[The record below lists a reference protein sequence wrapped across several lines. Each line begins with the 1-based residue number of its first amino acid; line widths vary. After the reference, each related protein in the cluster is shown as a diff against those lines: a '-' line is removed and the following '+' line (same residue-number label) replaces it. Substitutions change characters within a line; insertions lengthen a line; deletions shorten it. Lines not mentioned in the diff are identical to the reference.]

1 MYIDSLVRN
10 KLKIKVNATRQDAKR
25 TEDIYR
31 LL

>member
-10 KLKIKVNATRQDAKR
+10 KLKIKVNETRQDAKR